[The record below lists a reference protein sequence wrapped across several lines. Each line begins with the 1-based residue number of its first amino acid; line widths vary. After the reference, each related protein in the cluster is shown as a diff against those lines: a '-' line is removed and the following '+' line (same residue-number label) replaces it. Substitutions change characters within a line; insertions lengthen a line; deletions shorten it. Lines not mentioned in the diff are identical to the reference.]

1 MHQRFSNVLVVDDSE
16 ATRTML
22 VQGLEDAGYSALAA
36 ADGNEALEIIQE
48 SCPDYLITD
57 WQMPIMNGEMLCR
70 CVRSGGHERY
80 VYLIIMTAHSDMLS
94 VVDGL
99 GSGADDY
106 ITKPIDLNELLARMQ
121 SGARILELDRR
132 LTHVAEHDPLTGILN
147 RRSLIHT
154 VDRII
159 EMCCRSGRPASCI
172 MMDLDHFKRINDEHG
187 HLAGDSVLVQVAELL
202 SRRFR
207 ATDCVCRY
215 GGEEF
220 AVFLPECNEEDAARC
235 AERCRADIES
245 FTEIQGINNPAI
257 TASFGVA
264 EAKPASTS
272 LQLIDRADAALRA
285 AKKAGRNRVIAYS
298 TLDPGNTGILPLD
311 IASGSASD
319 TFATP

>member
-16 ATRTML
+16 VTRTML
-22 VQGLEDAGYSALAA
+22 VQGLEAAGYSAVAA
-36 ADGNEALEIIQE
+36 ADGTEALEIIQE

-80 VYLIIMTAHSDMLS
+80 IYLIIMTAHSDMLT

-159 EMCCRSGRPASCI
+159 EVCCRSGRPASCI
-172 MMDLDHFKRINDEHG
+172 MMDLDHFKRVNDEHG
-187 HLAGDSVLVQVAELL
+187 HLAGDSVLVQVADLL

-220 AVFLPECNEEDAARC
+220 AIVLPECNEENAMRC
-235 AERCRADIES
+235 AERCRQDIEH
-245 FTEIQGINNPAI
+245 FAEIHGISESTI

-264 EAKPASTS
+264 EARPEETS
-272 LQLIDRADAALRA
+272 LQLIDHADAALRA
-285 AKKAGRNRVIAYS
+285 AKQAGRNRVVSFSGLKAAMYPS
-298 TLDPGNTGILPLD
+298 LDLSSPVD
-311 IASGSASD
+311 SVSMSS
-319 TFATP
+319 